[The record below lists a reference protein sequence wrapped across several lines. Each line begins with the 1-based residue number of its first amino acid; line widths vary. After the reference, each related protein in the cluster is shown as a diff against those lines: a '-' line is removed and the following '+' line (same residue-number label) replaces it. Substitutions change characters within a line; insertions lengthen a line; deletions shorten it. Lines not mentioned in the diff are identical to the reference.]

1 MQKKRS
7 LGYYLFIIILG
18 GVVGSVLG
26 DALGQLLP
34 MGVVRKFFLNSV
46 GFKIDPTTVHL
57 SILSITFG
65 IGVKINV
72 MGVVGIFLISYFLR
86 WMD

>member
-7 LGYYLFIIILG
+7 LGYYLFIIVLG
-18 GVVGSVLG
+18 GLVGSVLG
-26 DALGQLLP
+26 DALGFLLP
-34 MGVVRKFFLNSV
+34 AGVVRKFFLNSV
-46 GFKIDPTTVHL
+46 GFSIDPTTINL
-57 SILSITFG
+57 KILHITFG
-65 IGVKINV
+65 IGIRINV

>member
-7 LGYYLFIIILG
+7 LGYYIFIIILG
-18 GVVGSVLG
+18 GLVGSVLG
-26 DALGQLLP
+26 NALGHFLP
-34 MGVVRKFFLNSV
+34 PGVVRSFLLQTH
-46 GFKIDPTTVHL
+46 GFSIQPTKIDL
-57 SILSITFG
+57 GILDFTFG
-65 IGVKINV
+65 MGIRINV